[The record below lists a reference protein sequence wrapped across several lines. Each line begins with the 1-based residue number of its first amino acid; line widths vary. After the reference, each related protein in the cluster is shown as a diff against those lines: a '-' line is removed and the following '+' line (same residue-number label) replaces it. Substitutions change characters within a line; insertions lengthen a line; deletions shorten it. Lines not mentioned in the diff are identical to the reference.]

1 MLEANGFA
9 PAVVAGTSAGSV
21 VGALY
26 ASGMNA
32 FEMQE
37 KAVALDEAKIRDLQ
51 LSSGGLVLGQKLEDY
66 VNEQVRRKPLEQM
79 AKPFVVV
86 ATRLEDGER
95 TVFARGNTGQAVR
108 ASSSVPGVFQPVTI
122 GKYHFVDG
130 GIVSPVPVDAARQ
143 LGADIVIAVDIS
155 NKARGQTP
163 GDMLGTLGQSIA
175 IMGQKLGQAELAR
188 ADVIIRPQV
197 LDIGSADFSQRA
209 NAILEGEKAALAV
222 MPQIRERVA
231 QLQAERA
238 LPPGVRGSC
247 PKSGNRGIAR
257 NAGGL
262 QNHRRRSGS
271 GSGASPRVPERA
283 GSVGGILHVPASLP
297 TAIWPPRPGSAP
309 CPDAARTL
317 HARWRLGGVVGG
329 FHGHDAFQNIQA
341 GRLLVVRLPA
351 VPALR
356 PGGQWRCQPP
366 PAAGRPRAGRR
377 GPVRPASAGWPAR
390 HPAGPSIAVAVPTQC
405 GPGQRR
411 AQPQWLV
418 QAGLRACTITLHAQR
433 QGLLA
438 QVVGLPGAE
447 VALVCIM
454 HFLGNAGCVRPVA

>member
-1 MLEANGFA
+1 MRLTAFFHPLPARAAVTVLATLALAACGGTTPTRPEASAQPALASSTTPIRVGIALGGGAAKGFAHIGVIKMLEANGLA
-9 PAVVAGTSAGSV
+9 PAVVSGTSAGSV

-32 FEMQE
+32 FDMQE

-79 AKPFVVV
+79 AKPFVVM

-188 ADVIIRPQV
+188 ADVVIRPQV

-238 LPPGVRGSC
+238 
-247 PKSGNRGIAR
+247 N
-257 NAGGL
+257 
-262 QNHRRRSGS
+262 
-271 GSGASPRVPERA
+271 
-283 GSVGGILHVPASLP
+283 
-297 TAIWPPRPGSAP
+297 
-309 CPDAARTL
+309 AARAAQQKAAEAQYQTCL
-317 HARWRLGGVVGG
+317 EKRSSLQKLAGMARL
-329 FHGHDAFQNIQA
+329 DD
-341 GRLLVVRLPA
+341 
-351 VPALR
+351 
-356 PGGQWRCQPP
+356 
-366 PAAGRPRAGRR
+366 
-377 GPVRPASAGWPAR
+377 S
-390 HPAGPSIAVAVPTQC
+390 
-405 GPGQRR
+405 
-411 AQPQWLV
+411 
-418 QAGLRACTITLHAQR
+418 CTA
-433 QGLLA
+433 
-438 QVVGLPGAE
+438 PK
-447 VALVCIM
+447 
-454 HFLGNAGCVRPVA
+454 

>member
-1 MLEANGFA
+1 MRLTAFFHPLATHATVTVLAALALTACGGTTPTRPDAGTQPPLPTSAPPIRVGIALGGGAAKGFAHIGVIKMLEANGFA
-9 PAVVAGTSAGSV
+9 PAVISGTSAGSV

-79 AKPFVVV
+79 ARPFVVV

-108 ASSSVPGVFQPVTI
+108 ASSSVPGVFQPVAI

-163 GDMLGTLGQSIA
+163 ANMLGALNQSIA

-197 LDIGSADFSQRA
+197 LDIGAADFSQRA
-209 NAILEGEKAALAV
+209 NAIVEGEKAALVA
-222 MPQIRERVA
+222 MPQIRERIA

-238 LPPGVRGSC
+238 RSAQQAQQKVIEAEHRVC
-247 PKSGNRGIAR
+247 VDNRSR
-257 NAGGL
+257 LQRLAGM
-262 QNHRRRSGS
+262 
-271 GSGASPRVPERA
+271 
-283 GSVGGILHVPASLP
+283 
-297 TAIWPPRPGSAP
+297 
-309 CPDAARTL
+309 
-317 HARWRLGGVVGG
+317 
-329 FHGHDAFQNIQA
+329 
-341 GRLLVVRLPA
+341 
-351 VPALR
+351 
-356 PGGQWRCQPP
+356 
-366 PAAGRPRAGRR
+366 
-377 GPVRPASAGWPAR
+377 
-390 HPAGPSIAVAVPTQC
+390 
-405 GPGQRR
+405 
-411 AQPQWLV
+411 
-418 QAGLRACTITLHAQR
+418 AGLDDSCAA
-433 QGLLA
+433 
-438 QVVGLPGAE
+438 PK
-447 VALVCIM
+447 
-454 HFLGNAGCVRPVA
+454 

>member
-1 MLEANGFA
+1 MRLTAFFHPLARIATVTMLAALTLAGCGSTTPARPDAGTQPALSSSAPPVRIGIALGGGAAKGFAHIGVIKMLEANGFA
-9 PAVVAGTSAGSV
+9 PAVVSGTSAGSV

-155 NKARGQTP
+155 NKARGHTP

-197 LDIGSADFSQRA
+197 LDIGSADFSQRT

-222 MPQIRERVA
+222 MPQIRERIA
-231 QLQAERA
+231 QLQTDRA
-238 LPPGVRGSC
+238 
-247 PKSGNRGIAR
+247 N
-257 NAGGL
+257 
-262 QNHRRRSGS
+262 
-271 GSGASPRVPERA
+271 
-283 GSVGGILHVPASLP
+283 
-297 TAIWPPRPGSAP
+297 
-309 CPDAARTL
+309 AARAAQQKAAEAQYQTCL
-317 HARWRLGGVVGG
+317 EKRSSLQKLAGMARL
-329 FHGHDAFQNIQA
+329 DD
-341 GRLLVVRLPA
+341 
-351 VPALR
+351 
-356 PGGQWRCQPP
+356 
-366 PAAGRPRAGRR
+366 
-377 GPVRPASAGWPAR
+377 S
-390 HPAGPSIAVAVPTQC
+390 
-405 GPGQRR
+405 
-411 AQPQWLV
+411 
-418 QAGLRACTITLHAQR
+418 CTA
-433 QGLLA
+433 
-438 QVVGLPGAE
+438 PK
-447 VALVCIM
+447 
-454 HFLGNAGCVRPVA
+454 